1 MCSNGLTCIYF
12 ADPNLLMALALQ
24 FTRAKFRTPAYLT
37 RVFLVT
43 KGSPLKPAPL
53 LAVCVVHSPGS
64 AGTAYTAA
72 HVVLPLL
79 GRSLRANGFV
89 SGLDFWERLGV
100 ALDVSSCIIANVWAG
115 DSSLSVC
122 FAWNCSCQRANVKG
136 HKTFVWKWLPFS
148 ALSWSLLHKTPC
160 NLEDPYPIPR
170 EFITF

>member
-1 MCSNGLTCIYF
+1 MGWRAFTLLTLICSWLLHFNSLEPNSGHLPTSQGYSWWLRG
-12 ADPNLLMALALQ
+12 PLWNLLLC
-24 FTRAKFRTPAYLT
+24 
-37 RVFLVT
+37 
-43 KGSPLKPAPL
+43 L
-53 LAVCVVHSPGS
+53 LCVVHSPGS

-79 GRSLRANGFV
+79 GRSLRANRFV

-100 ALDVSSCIIANVWAG
+100 ALDVSSCIIANIWAG
-115 DSSLSVC
+115 GSSLSVC
-122 FAWNCSCQRANVKG
+122 FAWNCSCQRAIADVKG